1 MNKWHRHRDRKKFIV
16 IFYEQSLIFERFF
29 IISINMNQSNNCCL
43 YSFENEDLIR
53 MKSP

>member
-16 IFYEQSLIFERFF
+16 ISYEQSLIFERFF

-43 YSFENEDLIR
+43 YSLENEDLIR